1 MLENESISNFL
12 IGILMT
18 LMGVY
23 IWFHPLDI
31 LVVVAMYLGIVFI
44 IVGVVYIINFF
55 AHTRNHRYL
64 IYGVLNT
71 ILGFVLIGN
80 GSIVAM
86 SLSIILALWI
96 LFSSILQISASI
108 DLKYL
113 NSSFWMYS
121 LISSVL
127 GIIFSMII
135 LFHPMAGML
144 TIAIIIGTYMV
155 MYGLVNI
162 AEYFIVKEFDEEE

>member
-1 MLENESISNFL
+1 MLENKSISNFL

-18 LMGVY
+18 LMGIYV
-23 IWFHPLDI
+23 WFHPLDI

-44 IVGVVYIINFF
+44 ISGVVYIINFF
-55 AHTRNHRYL
+55 VHTKNHRYL
-64 IYGVLNT
+64 IYGILNT

-80 GSIVAM
+80 SSIVAM

-113 NSSFWMYS
+113 NNSFWIYP
-121 LISSVL
+121 LISSIL

-162 AEYFIVKEFDEEE
+162 AEYFIIKEFDEEE

>member
-1 MLENESISNFL
+1 MLENENISNFL

-18 LMGVY
+18 LMGIYV
-23 IWFHPLDI
+23 WFHPLDI
-31 LVVVAMYLGIVFI
+31 LVVVAMYLGIAFI
-44 IVGVVYIINFF
+44 IAGVVYIINFF
-55 AHTRNHRYL
+55 AHKRNHRYL

-71 ILGFVLIGN
+71 LLGFLLIGN
-80 GSIVAM
+80 SNIVAM

-96 LFSSILQISASI
+96 LFSSILQISSSVE
-108 DLKYL
+108 LKSL
-113 NSSFWMYS
+113 GSSFWIYP
-121 LISSVL
+121 LISSIL

-155 MYGLVNI
+155 MYGIVNI
-162 AEYFIVKEFDEEE
+162 AEFFIIKEFDEEE